1 MLAKQN
7 IGDWVKMG
15 IEALLLVL
23 CVAFGVGAILN
34 RLLDTRRFG

>member
-1 MLAKQN
+1 
-7 IGDWVKMG
+7 MG